1 MIGLLLMNLSLT
13 MLWLLLNESAGF
25 LSLGFGFLVSAVITS
40 ALGAAAGRHGYLGAL
55 WAKVRFVG
63 YFLRILVQA
72 NLEVMKEILTPGF
85 SMKPRLIRYETPDLT
100 PGQLTVLAS
109 AITLTPGT
117 LSVDC
122 EEDGTALYIH
132 AMYADDPSAAVAE
145 LDALKNRI
153 LLDLYRGC

>member
-1 MIGLLLMNLSLT
+1 MLANLALT
-13 MLWLLLNESAGF
+13 LLWLLLNESGGF
-25 LSLGFGFLVSAVITS
+25 LSLGFGFLVSAVLTS
-40 ALGAAAGRHGYLGAL
+40 AVGAAAGRHGYLAAL
-55 WAKVRFVG
+55 WAKVSFLG
-63 YFLRILVQA
+63 YFLKILVLA

-85 SMKPRLIRYETPDLT
+85 SMKPRLIRYEVPGLT

-122 EEDGTALYIH
+122 DESGDALYIH
-132 AMYADDPSAAVAE
+132 AMYADDPAQAVAE

-153 LLDLYRGC
+153 LLDLYRGCS